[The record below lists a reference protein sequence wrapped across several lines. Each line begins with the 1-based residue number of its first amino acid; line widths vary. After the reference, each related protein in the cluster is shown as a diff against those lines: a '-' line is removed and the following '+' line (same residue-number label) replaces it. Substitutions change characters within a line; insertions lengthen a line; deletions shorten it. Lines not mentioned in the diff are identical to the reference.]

1 MTKSLLSN
9 EIKRESDTEGNFA
22 SADHLFHL
30 SSSPHLRHTQTVPM
44 TMKNVIIGLLPA
56 TLAAILIFRI
66 EAIMLISISVIT
78 ALITE
83 WLYCL
88 LSKRG
93 SSLTDFSAVVTSLL
107 FALSLPPY
115 IPWWMAVI
123 GSVFAISIVK
133 MLFGGLGSNFV
144 NPALAARAFLMIS
157 FPAAM
162 FTSWKTPAWG
172 TISGVDSLSTATPL
186 AYFRNV
192 LQSGTVDT
200 SYLQSSILHLF
211 IGNVG
216 GSIGE
221 TSAFALLIGA
231 LWLWYKKI
239 ISLKIPLSFVGSFFL
254 LVWTFNGTGEFFTIN
269 ALLIPVFQIMAGG
282 LMLGALF
289 MANDTVTSPITPLGK
304 ILFGLGCG
312 ILTFVFRKYLIFS
325 DGLCYAILLMNL
337 SVPIL
342 EHYTK
347 PKRSIKRA

>member
-9 EIKRESDTEGNFA
+9 ETKRVPDTEDVIA
-22 SADHLFHL
+22 PVSQLFHL
-30 SSSPHLRHTQTVPM
+30 SSSPHLRHTLTVPM
-44 TMKNVIIGLLPA
+44 MMMNVIIGLLPA
-56 TLAAILIFRI
+56 TIAAILIFRF
-66 EAIMLISISVIT
+66 EAIMLISVSIVT
-78 ALITE
+78 ALVTE
-83 WLYCL
+83 WLFCL
-88 LSKRG
+88 LLKRA

-133 MLFGGLGSNFV
+133 MIFGGLGSNFV
-144 NPALAARAFLMIS
+144 NPALAARSFLMIS

-162 FTSWKTPAWG
+162 FTNWKTPAWG
-172 TISGVDSLSTATPL
+172 TISGIDSLSTATPL
-186 AYFRNV
+186 VYFRDV
-192 LQSGTVDT
+192 LQNGTIDT

-221 TSAFALLIGA
+221 TSVFALLLGA
-231 LWLWYKKI
+231 IWLWYKKI
-239 ISLKIPLSFVGSFFL
+239 IGFKIPLSFIGSTFVLF
-254 LVWTFNGTGEFFTIN
+254 WAFNGTGNFFTTN

-304 ILFGLGCG
+304 ILFGFGCG
-312 ILTFVFRKYLIFS
+312 ILTFVFRKYIAFRKGSVLQF
-325 DGLCYAILLMNL
+325 LL
-337 SVPIL
+337 
-342 EHYTK
+342 
-347 PKRSIKRA
+347 